1 MEKLVYVLWKK
12 ADESDGSFAKRLLTE
27 TAPRLQGA
35 GARFLKLSVVD
46 DDVAAGAGLRIGQ
59 MEEAKAGLATF
70 WVEQAQERGELER
83 FLRDACDKIF
93 GFLVAESRALVPTK
107 EIARPGERTPGFHLV
122 TCITPQP
129 GLDHDTFIR
138 IWHEEFRDVAI
149 ETQSTFDYV
158 RNEIVRPLTSDDPGW
173 AAVVEEGFPI
183 GALDDPAVFYDAAGD
198 PDRQKANAGRMFESV
213 QEFLDLSKI
222 ESHPM
227 SEYIFERM
235 P

>member
-27 TAPRLQGA
+27 TAPRLQEA
-35 GARFLKLSVVD
+35 GARFLKISVVD

-59 MEEAKAGLATF
+59 MDPAKAGLATF
-70 WVEQAQERGELER
+70 WVHQAQERGELEG
-83 FLRDACDKIF
+83 LLSDACGDIF
-93 GFLVAESRALVPTK
+93 GFLVAESRALVPTT
-107 EIARPGERTPGFHLV
+107 EIAKAGERTPGFHLV

-129 GLDHDTFIR
+129 GLERDAFIG
-138 IWHEEFRDVAI
+138 IWHEEFRDIAI

-158 RNEIVRPLTSDDPGW
+158 RNEIIRPLTGNDLGW

-183 GALDDPAVFYDAAGD
+183 GALDDQAVFYDAVGD
-198 PDRQKANAGRMFESV
+198 ADRQKANAGRMFESV
-213 QEFLDLSKI
+213 QKFLDLSKI

-227 SEYIFERM
+227 SEYVFERM